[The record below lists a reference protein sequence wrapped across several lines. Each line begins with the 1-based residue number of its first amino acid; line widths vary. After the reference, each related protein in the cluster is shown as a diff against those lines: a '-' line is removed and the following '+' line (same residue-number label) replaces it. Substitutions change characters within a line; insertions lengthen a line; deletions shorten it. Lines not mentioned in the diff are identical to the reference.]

1 MAFIW
6 RSAISFFSDFF
17 HGLYSRA
24 SFPLNFKAGDL
35 RICWNALFW
44 FRRVLMRWSFVA
56 SGGFVGL
63 GIISV
68 GNDGL

>member
-1 MAFIW
+1 M
-6 RSAISFFSDFF
+6 
-17 HGLYSRA
+17 A

-44 FRRVLMRWSFVA
+44 FRRVLMCWSFVT
-56 SGGFVGL
+56 SGELVGL
-63 GIISV
+63 GVISD